1 MSLKIIPEAISIGT
15 SGMVSNENVVRMG
28 DPEASWCLICVQ
40 KTPGPLGLD
49 DQIVLDVIVGL
60 NSILN
65 EYSVAFHFISNI
77 LLKPEVVSS
86 VKSESSVVT
95 LMGSKTFGI
104 RVMDS
109 ADHME
114 MNSVSSDLK
123 GLAHIGQLDV

>member
-1 MSLKIIPEAISIGT
+1 
-15 SGMVSNENVVRMG
+15 MVSNENVVRMG
-28 DPEASWCLICVQ
+28 DPEASWCLICVK

-65 EYSVAFHFISNI
+65 EYSVALHFISNI
-77 LLKPEVVSS
+77 LLQPKVVSS
-86 VKSESSVVT
+86 VKSESSVVP